1 MEEIINFDFLKNPLK
16 DSCDVKKTFG
26 DIAKK
31 LFQEYCIN
39 CNGTEYYFA
48 EIEFY
53 YYEKGRKDGKC
64 EEEWN
69 SVTYARDGYSA
80 GDLFYHL
87 SGIDICFESHFNSK
101 EDIYSAETTK
111 TTTNTARYGGILIR
125 SVTNVNDGTLIAG
138 PLNCKDELLNAC
150 KGSCMPKLEKLNLS
164 DQEKRK
170 NIVPKPSKRFLGKDL
185 QPKENSL
192 KYDLCFRD
200 GSINEWRTTK
210 IKYIK
215 SGKGID
221 DIIKKEHPKYN
232 RFNQNENK

>member
-1 MEEIINFDFLKNPLK
+1 MENFDFLMNPLH
-16 DSCDVKKTFG
+16 DSSDVQKTFG
-26 DIAKK
+26 DIAQR
-31 LFQEYCIN
+31 LFDEYCIN

-53 YYEKGRKDGKC
+53 YYEKGKW

-101 EDIYSAETTK
+101 EDISADITK
-111 TTTNTARYGGILIR
+111 TTTNKARYGGILIR
-125 SVTNVNDGTLIAG
+125 SVTKVNDDSLIAG
-138 PLNCKDELLNAC
+138 PLNCKNELLNAC
-150 KGSCMPKLEKLNLS
+150 KGSCMPKLEKLS
-164 DQEKRK
+164 QQKKRK
-170 NIVPKPSKRFLGKDL
+170 IIVLNPSKRFLGKEL

-192 KYDLCFRD
+192 KYDFCFSD
-200 GSINEWRTTK
+200 GNINEWRNTK

-221 DIIKKEHPKYN
+221 DIIKKEYPKYN